1 MRDPAAQLSSPP
13 HTASS
18 WPARTKSPD
27 SSVSRT
33 PLARRRPWQPPP
45 TRRHPGLL
53 TLTPTPRVP
62 AAVAAAPTA
71 MADFRRPY
79 RSDLRPPPPSAPDH
93 PSFPYSNGYFRS
105 SSPNENGYY
114 FSFLGSATGG

>member
-1 MRDPAAQLSSPP
+1 MRDPAAQLTSPP

-27 SSVSRT
+27 SSVPRT
-33 PLARRRPWQPPP
+33 PLARRR
-45 TRRHPGLL
+45 HPGLPP
-53 TLTPTPRVP
+53 PTPRVP

-71 MADFRRPY
+71 MADFHRPY
-79 RSDLRPPPPSAPDH
+79 RSDLRPPPPSAPYH

-105 SSPNENGYY
+105 ASPNENGYY